1 MKNTK
6 EIIKSQLKKQIE
18 RRDLLADE
26 PASED
31 HTKHQFE
38 QAILDLDSAEKSL
51 ENGGFK
57 WSIVQSYYSMFNAA
71 RAVLFKLGFRDKKH
85 YVIVSVLEELNKLG
99 KLESNY
105 VDDFKASMRSR
116 EDANYRATYSA
127 ETANFVLEIAKE
139 FLNRMKR
146 LVKVL

>member
-26 PASED
+26 PVSED
-31 HTKHQFE
+31 YTKHQFE